1 MKGGAR
7 STKSLA
13 EKRIS
18 GTARKDRHAD
28 VLEAHVKPV
37 SDIPPPPVGFDKRHA
52 DKWNEVCRLIKEAG
66 VLAEMDVDAV
76 AMYVQNWFMA
86 HDAWVE
92 ISLNGFVL
100 DGKKNPA
107 CTVYNEAQKTVRQL
121 GESFGFT
128 PRSRQSLKVQNKPT
142 ARSAILEAMQGGL
155 KKAQ

>member
-7 STKSLA
+7 NTKSLA
-13 EKRIS
+13 EKRLK
-18 GTARKDRHAD
+18 GTYEKGRHAD

-37 SDIPPPPVGFDKRHA
+37 SDIPPPPSDFDNRHA
-52 DKWNEVCRLIKEAG
+52 SKWNEVCGLIKEAG
-66 VLAEMDVDAV
+66 VLAKMDGDAV

-86 HDAWVE
+86 NDAWGE
-92 ISLNGFVL
+92 ISREGFVL

-128 PRSRQSLKVQNKPT
+128 PRARQSLKVQDKKPQGE
-142 ARSAILEAMQGGL
+142 SILAIMERGH
-155 KKAQ
+155 KKAV